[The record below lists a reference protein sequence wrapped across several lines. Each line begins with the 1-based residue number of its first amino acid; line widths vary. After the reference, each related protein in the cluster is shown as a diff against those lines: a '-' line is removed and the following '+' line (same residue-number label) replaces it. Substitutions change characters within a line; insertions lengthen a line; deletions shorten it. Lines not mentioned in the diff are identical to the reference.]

1 MYCAPG
7 ITLAAR
13 TNARSLGPGAD
24 LGMYPSSPYDDKE
37 RSRTGKSTRATITLP
52 ATVRVPNTEVPHYPT
67 AFSLPIHS
75 WVYEQHE
82 MCHRKRPPARTVA
95 WGPKRTSGE
104 SRPRW
109 FFQDDVPAAQAT
121 RPTGGCHLS
130 DVGVLIDIW
139 QRSWRAKSR
148 HLCLCRQQQLLA
160 KHCTRLLQLFGSLR
174 DLRVARGQSLKRS
187 RGNTNK
193 NGPLHGAGP
202 GCTDE
207 RSLLAENPQTKR
219 GSNEQQSQHSEK
231 RNEGAGLG
239 QFRRRCSRRRGRC
252 YCDQDRDIRRR
263 GWRRGRHFS

>member
-1 MYCAPG
+1 MVLSGRRACSPSYQAYRWLPSVRCRSINRHMAAK
-7 ITLAAR
+7 LA
-13 TNARSLGPGAD
+13 SQIP
-24 LGMYPSSPYDDKE
+24 PS
-37 RSRTGKSTRATITLP
+37 
-52 ATVRVPNTEVPHYPT
+52 
-67 AFSLPIHS
+67 F
-75 WVYEQHE
+75 
-82 MCHRKRPPARTVA
+82 
-95 WGPKRTSGE
+95 
-104 SRPRW
+104 
-109 FFQDDVPAAQAT
+109 
-121 RPTGGCHLS
+121 
-130 DVGVLIDIW
+130 
-139 QRSWRAKSR
+139 
-148 HLCLCRQQQLLA
+148 CLCRQQQLLA